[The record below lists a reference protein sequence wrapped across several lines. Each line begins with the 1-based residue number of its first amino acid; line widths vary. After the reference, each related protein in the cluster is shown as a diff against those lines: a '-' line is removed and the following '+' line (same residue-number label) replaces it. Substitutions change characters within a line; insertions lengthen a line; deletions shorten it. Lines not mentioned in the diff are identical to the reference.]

1 MEQNTLKTK
10 PEPAYRTRLKAE
22 KANELYLRIVEKLTK
37 EKLYRDPSYN
47 TAKLAADLKTNTRY
61 IAAAVAVCTGNN
73 YSALVNSLR
82 LRDVC
87 KMMRSA
93 HYKDMTTEEI
103 GLLSGFSSR
112 QAFYLAF
119 HRIYECTPRAYRLQL
134 SKQQTKDG
142 KESTNNSSRA

>member
-47 TAKLAADLKTNTRY
+47 TTKLAADLKTNTRY

-87 KMMRSA
+87 K
-93 HYKDMTTEEI
+93 
-103 GLLSGFSSR
+103 
-112 QAFYLAF
+112 
-119 HRIYECTPRAYRLQL
+119 
-134 SKQQTKDG
+134 
-142 KESTNNSSRA
+142 

>member
-1 MEQNTLKTK
+1 MKQNTLKTK

-47 TAKLAADLKTNTRY
+47 TFKLADDLNTNTRY
-61 IAAAVAVCTGNN
+61 IAAAVAVCTGDN
-73 YSALVNSLR
+73 YNALVNSLR

-93 HYKDMTTEEI
+93 QYKDMTTEEI
-103 GLLSGFSSR
+103 GLLAGFSSR

-119 HRIYECTPRAYRLQL
+119 HRIYDCTPRAYRLQL
-134 SKQQTKDG
+134 NKQQADDDKKT
-142 KESTNNSSRA
+142 TNNQ